1 MTPVFEKLFV
11 ANRGEI
17 ACRVLRA
24 CRTYGITSVVG
35 FHSVD
40 RSSLPVRLADY
51 SVELS
56 SPAGASPRGAYLDI
70 EQVVAAAV
78 RTGCQA
84 VHPGY
89 GFLSEN
95 ARFAQACKDAGL
107 VFVGPSPEVIAALG
121 DKNRAREMM
130 LKAKLPL
137 VPGSDGPCADV
148 ETALKLA
155 DGIGYPVLIKAAA
168 GGGGR
173 GMRRAHNAEELQSG
187 FGQAQREAAAAFGND
202 SVYLE
207 KYITKP
213 RHVEIQIL
221 GDSHGNVIHL
231 GERECSVQRRFQK
244 MLEEAPSPFISQATR
259 QAMGEAAVRG
269 AREAGYVGAG
279 TFEFLVD
286 AESDARSASAVQSF
300 YFLEVNTRLQVEHP
314 VTEEVTGV
322 DIVAEQFRAAAG
334 LPLSITQD
342 QVHARGWS
350 IECRIT
356 CEDPDQGFTPSV
368 GTVEA
373 LRLPAGPG
381 VRVDTHLYEG
391 YQVPNDFDS
400 MLAKLIV
407 TGPDRQ
413 TAIRRALAALDEFE
427 VVGFATSIPFHRWLL
442 QHPRF
447 VAGDFS
453 THFLEEEFK
462 GLPDDGVPVEDL
474 LHLTALLAY
483 QQGEIAN
490 MEPSTPPRSGW
501 QMAARSRSG
510 GFQR

>member
-1 MTPVFEKLFV
+1 MFNKLFV

-17 ACRVLRA
+17 ACRILRA
-24 CRTYGITSVVG
+24 CRTYGIASVVG
-35 FHSVD
+35 FHAVD
-40 RSSLPVRLADY
+40 RSSLAVRLADY
-51 SVELS
+51 SVELTS
-56 SPAGASPRGAYLDI
+56 APGASPRAAYLDI

-95 ARFAQACKDAGL
+95 ARFAQACLDAGL
-107 VFVGPSPEVIAALG
+107 VFVGPTPEVIAALG
-121 DKNRAREMM
+121 DKNRARELM
-130 LKAKLPL
+130 LRAKLPL
-137 VPGSDGPCADV
+137 VPGSDGPCPDV
-148 ETALKLA
+148 ETALELA

-173 GMRRAHNAEELQSG
+173 GMRRAYNRQELESG
-187 FGQAQREAAAAFGND
+187 FGQAQREAAAAFANG

-207 KYITKP
+207 KYIARP

-221 GDSHGNVIHL
+221 GDSHGNVVYL
-231 GERECSVQRRFQK
+231 GERECSIQRRFQK

-259 QAMGEAAVRG
+259 LAMGEAAVRG
-269 AREAGYVGAG
+269 AREAGYTSAG

-286 AESDARSASAVQSF
+286 ADQSF

-322 DIVAEQFRAAAG
+322 DVVAEQLRVAAG

-342 QVHARGWS
+342 QVHPRGWS

-400 MLAKLIV
+400 MLAKLVV
-407 TGPDRQ
+407 TGADRQ
-413 TAIRRALAALDEFE
+413 TAIKRALAALDEFE

-442 QHPRF
+442 SHPRF
-447 VAGDFS
+447 QAGDFS
-453 THFLEEEFK
+453 THFLEEEFQ
-462 GLPDDGVPVEDL
+462 GLPQDDVPTEDL
-474 LHLTALLAY
+474 LQLAALLAF
-483 QQGEIAN
+483 QRAQGATV
-490 MEPSTPPRSGW
+490 EPTTRPRSGW

-510 GFQR
+510 SIRSGGFQR

>member
-1 MTPVFEKLFV
+1 MFEKVFV

-24 CRTYGITSVVG
+24 CRTAGITSVLG
-35 FHSVD
+35 FHAVD
-40 RSSLPVRLADY
+40 RASLGVRLADY
-51 SVELS
+51 SIELTA
-56 SPAGASPRGAYLDI
+56 PAGASPRAAYLDL

-95 ARFAQACKDAGL
+95 AEFARACQQTGL
-107 VFVGPSPEVIAALG
+107 TFIGPAPEVIAALG
-121 DKNRAREMM
+121 DKNRARELM
-130 LKAKLPL
+130 LQAGLPL
-137 VPGSDGPCADV
+137 VPGSDGPCADLP
-148 ETALKLA
+148 TALA
-155 DGIGYPVLIKAAA
+155 VAEQIGYPVLLKAAA

-173 GMRRAHNAEELQSG
+173 GMRRATNPQELTIG
-187 FGQAQREAAAAFGND
+187 FEQARREAEAAFGNG

-207 KYITKP
+207 KYIASP

-221 GDSHGNVIHL
+221 GDSHGNIIHL
-231 GERECSVQRRFQK
+231 GERECSIQRRFQK
-244 MLEEAPSPFISQATR
+244 MLEEAPSPFISPATR
-259 QAMGEAAVRG
+259 KAMGEAAVRG
-269 AREAGYVGAG
+269 ARQAGYTSAG

-286 AESDARSASAVQSF
+286 ADQSF

-314 VTEEVTGV
+314 VTEEVTGI
-322 DIVAEQFRAAAG
+322 DIVMEQLRVAAG
-334 LPLSITQD
+334 LPLSVSQE
-342 QVHARGWS
+342 QVVSRGHS

-368 GTVEA
+368 GKVEA

-407 TGPDRQ
+407 TGPDRE
-413 TAIRRALAALDEFE
+413 TTIRRALAALDEFALL
-427 VVGFATSIPFHRWLL
+427 GFASSIPFHRWLL
-442 QHPRF
+442 EHPRF
-447 VAGDFS
+447 RAADFS
-453 THFLEEEFK
+453 THFLEEEFQ
-462 GLPDDGVPVEDL
+462 GLPTDDVPPEDL
-474 LHLTALLAY
+474 LHLAALLAY
-483 QQGEIAN
+483 QQGQSA
-490 MEPSTPPRSGW
+490 EPLPLTPARSGW
-501 QMAARSRSG
+501 QQAARSRSG
-510 GFQR
+510 SIRSGGFQR

>member
-1 MTPVFEKLFV
+1 MFEKVFV

-24 CRTYGITSVVG
+24 CHTYGITSVVG
-35 FHSVD
+35 FHAVD
-40 RSSLPVRLADY
+40 RDSLPVRLADY
-51 SVELS
+51 SIELTS
-56 SPAGASPRGAYLDI
+56 APGASPRAAYLDI
-70 EQVVAAAV
+70 DQVVAAAV

-95 ARFAQACKDAGL
+95 SRFAQACKDAGL
-107 VFVGPSPEVIAALG
+107 VFIGPSPEVIAALG

-130 LKAKLPL
+130 LKARLPL
-137 VPGSDGPCADV
+137 VPGSDGPCPDV
-148 ETALKLA
+148 ETALRLA
-155 DGIGYPVLIKAAA
+155 EGIGYPVLIKAAA

-173 GMRRAHNAEELQSG
+173 GMRRAYNRQELESG
-187 FGQAQREAAAAFGND
+187 FGQAQREAEAAFGNG

-207 KYITKP
+207 KYIAKP

-221 GDSHGNVIHL
+221 GDSHGNVVYL

-259 QAMGEAAVRG
+259 HAMGEAAARG
-269 AREAGYVGAG
+269 AREAGYTGAG

-286 AESDARSASAVQSF
+286 ADETF

-322 DIVAEQFRAAAG
+322 DIVAEQLRVAAG
-334 LPLSITQD
+334 LPLSITQE
-342 QVHARGWS
+342 QVHPRGWS

-368 GTVEA
+368 GRVEA

-381 VRVDTHLYEG
+381 VRVDTHLFEG

-407 TGPDRQ
+407 TASDRP
-413 TAIRRALAALDEFE
+413 TAIKRALAALDEFQ

-442 QHPRF
+442 SHPRF
-447 VAGDFS
+447 QAGDFS
-453 THFLEEEFK
+453 THFLEEEFQ
-462 GLPDDGVPVEDL
+462 GLPEDDVPTEDL
-474 LHLTALLAY
+474 LHLAALLAY
-483 QQGEIAN
+483 QHGRSAA
-490 MEPSTPPRSGW
+490 MEPATPPRSGW
-501 QMAARSRSG
+501 QAAARSRSG
-510 GFQR
+510 SIRSGGFQR

>member
-1 MTPVFEKLFV
+1 VLKKVFV

-17 ACRVLRA
+17 ACRVIRA
-24 CRTYGITSVVG
+24 CRTYGITTVIG
-35 FHSVD
+35 FHAVD
-40 RSSLPVRLADY
+40 RTSLGVRLSDY
-51 SVELS
+51 SVELV
-56 SPAGASPRGAYLDI
+56 SPGASPRAAYLDI
-70 EQVVAAAV
+70 DQVVAAAV

-95 ARFAQACKDAGL
+95 ARFAQACQDAGL
-107 VFVGPSPEVIAALG
+107 IFIGPSPEVIAALG

-130 LKAKLPL
+130 QKAKLPL
-137 VPGSDGPCADV
+137 VPGSDGPCPDL
-148 ETALKLA
+148 ETALTLA
-155 DGIGYPVLIKAAA
+155 QGIGYPVLIKAAA

-173 GMRRAHNAEELQSG
+173 GMRRANNADELASG
-187 FGQAQREAAAAFGND
+187 FGQAQREAMAAFGSS

-207 KYITKP
+207 KYITSP

-221 GDSHGNVIHL
+221 GDSHGNVIYL

-244 MLEEAPSPFISQATR
+244 MLEESPSPFISDETR
-259 QAMGEAAVRG
+259 QAMGQAAVRG
-269 AREAGYVGAG
+269 AREAGYTSAG

-286 AESDARSASAVQSF
+286 ADQSF

-322 DIVAEQFRAAAG
+322 DVVAEQLRVAAG
-334 LPLSITQD
+334 LPLSVRQEDIRP
-342 QVHARGWS
+342 RGWS

-356 CEDPDQGFTPSV
+356 CEDPNQGFAPSV

-381 VRVDTHLYEG
+381 VRVDTHLYQG

-407 TGPDRQ
+407 TAADRE

-427 VVGFATSIPFHRWLL
+427 LVGFCTSVPFHRWLL
-442 QHPRF
+442 SHPRF
-447 VAGDFS
+447 QAGDFS
-453 THFLEEEFK
+453 THFLEEEFQ
-462 GLPDDGVPVEDL
+462 GLPDDGVPDEDL
-474 LHLTALLAY
+474 LHLAALLAF
-483 QQGEIAN
+483 QQGKKA
-490 MEPSTPPRSGW
+490 SGVTAPPREGW
-501 QMAARSRSG
+501 RGEARAIRVG

>member
-1 MTPVFEKLFV
+1 MLKKLFV

-24 CRTYGITSVVG
+24 CRTYGITSVIG
-35 FHSVD
+35 FHAVD
-40 RSSLPVRLADY
+40 RESLGVRLADY
-51 SVELS
+51 AIELHA
-56 SPAGASPRGAYLDI
+56 PPGASPRAAYLDI
-70 EQVVAAAV
+70 DQVVEAAR
-78 RTGCQA
+78 RTGCEA

-95 ARFAQACKDAGL
+95 PRFAEACRQAGL

-121 DKNRAREMM
+121 NKNQARALMK
-130 LKAKLPL
+130 KAALPL
-137 VPGSDGPCADV
+137 VPGSDGPCSDLSN
-148 ETALKLA
+148 ALSLA
-155 DGIGYPVLIKAAA
+155 EQIGYPVLIKAAA

-173 GMRRAHNAEELQSG
+173 GMRLAHNEDELRSG
-187 FGQAQREAAAAFGND
+187 FGQAQREAEAAFANG

-207 KYITKP
+207 KYITAP

-221 GDSHGNVIHL
+221 GDHHGQVIYL

-244 MLEEAPSPFISQATR
+244 MLEEAPSPFISDATR
-259 QAMGEAAVRG
+259 RAMGEAAVRG
-269 AREAGYVGAG
+269 AREAGYTSAG

-286 AESDARSASAVQSF
+286 ADQSF

-314 VTEEVTGV
+314 VTEEVTGIDV
-322 DIVAEQFRAAAG
+322 VAEQLRVASG
-334 LPLSITQD
+334 LPLSVRQED
-342 QVHARGWS
+342 VRPRGWS

-368 GTVEA
+368 GRVER

-400 MLAKLIV
+400 MLAKLVV
-407 TGPDRQ
+407 TASDRE
-413 TAIRRALAALDEFE
+413 TAIRRTLAALDEFE

-447 VAGDFS
+447 RAGDFS
-453 THFLEEEFK
+453 THFLEQEFR
-462 GLPDDGVPVEDL
+462 GLPPEEVASEDL
-474 LHLTALLAY
+474 LCMAALLAFE
-483 QQGEIAN
+483 QERRQ
-490 MEPSTPPRSGW
+490 PPRVASAPSGGW
-501 QMAARSRSG
+501 RQAARTQVVRPG
-510 GFQR
+510 GFSR

>member
-1 MTPVFEKLFV
+1 MFTKLFV

-17 ACRVLRA
+17 ACRIVRA
-24 CRTYGITSVVG
+24 CRAMGITTVQG
-35 FHSVD
+35 FHAVD
-40 RSSLPVRLADY
+40 RASLSVRLADY
-51 SVELS
+51 SVELTS
-56 SPAGASPRGAYLDI
+56 APGASPRAAYLDLD
-70 EQVVAAAV
+70 QVVAAAV

-84 VHPGY
+84 IHPGY

-95 ARFAQACKDAGL
+95 ARFAQACQEAGL
-107 VFVGPSPEVIAALG
+107 VFVGPKPEVIAALG
-121 DKNRAREMM
+121 DKNRARELM
-130 LKAKLPL
+130 LKAGLPL

-148 ETALKLA
+148 ETALSLA
-155 DGIGYPVLIKAAA
+155 EGIGYPVLIKAAA

-173 GMRRAHNAEELQSG
+173 GMRRAHDAHELETG
-187 FGQAQREAAAAFGND
+187 FGQAQREAEAAFGNG

-207 KYITKP
+207 KYIAKP

-221 GDSHGNVIHL
+221 GDTHGNVIHL

-259 QAMGEAAVRG
+259 EAMGAAAVRG
-269 AREAGYVGAG
+269 AREAGYTSAG

-286 AESDARSASAVQSF
+286 ADQSF

-322 DIVAEQFRAAAG
+322 DIVAEQLRVAAG
-334 LPLSITQD
+334 QPLSLTQSD
-342 QVHARGWS
+342 VLARGWS

-356 CEDPDQGFTPSV
+356 CEDPDHGFTPSV

-391 YQVPNDFDS
+391 YRVPNDFDS
-400 MLAKLIV
+400 MLAKLVV
-407 TGPDRQ
+407 TGRDRE
-413 TAIRRALAALDEFE
+413 TAIARALAALDEFE
-427 VVGFATSIPFHRWLL
+427 IVGFSTSIPFHRWLL

-447 VAGDFS
+447 RAGDFS
-453 THFLEEEFK
+453 THFLEEEFH
-462 GLPDDGVPVEDL
+462 GLPADEVSTEDL
-474 LHLTALLAY
+474 LHLGALVAFEQGRKHAAPPVTA
-483 QQGEIAN
+483 
-490 MEPSTPPRSGW
+490 PRSGW
-501 QMAARSRSG
+501 QLAARSRSG
-510 GFQR
+510 SIRSGGFQR

>member
-1 MTPVFEKLFV
+1 MFAKLFV

-24 CRTYGITSVVG
+24 CRTYGITSVLG
-35 FHSVD
+35 FHAVD
-40 RSSLPVRLADY
+40 RSSLGVRLADY
-51 SVELS
+51 AFELT
-56 SPAGASPRGAYLDI
+56 SPPGASPRAAYLDI
-70 EQVVAAAV
+70 EQVVKAALAS
-78 RTGCQA
+78 GCQA

-95 ARFAQACKDAGL
+95 AAFATACQEAGL
-107 VFVGPSPEVIAALG
+107 VFIGPTPEVIAALG
-121 DKNRAREMM
+121 DKNRARELMTR
-130 LKAKLPL
+130 ANLPL
-137 VPGSDGPCADV
+137 VPGSDGPCAEL
-148 ETALKLA
+148 ETALA
-155 DGIGYPVLIKAAA
+155 IAEQIGYPVLIKAAA

-173 GMRRAHNAEELQSG
+173 GMRRAYNREELSSG
-187 FGQAQREAAAAFGND
+187 FGQAKREAEAAFGNG

-207 KYITKP
+207 KYIARP

-221 GDSHGNVIHL
+221 GDQHGNIVYL
-231 GERECSVQRRFQK
+231 GERECSIQRRFQK
-244 MLEEAPSPFISQATR
+244 MLEEAPSPFISEATR
-259 QAMGEAAVRG
+259 LAMGEAAVRG
-269 AREAGYVGAG
+269 AREAGYSSAG

-286 AESDARSASAVQSF
+286 ADESF

-322 DIVAEQFRAAAG
+322 DIVAEQLRVAAG
-334 LPLSITQD
+334 LPLSVSQD
-342 QVHARGWS
+342 DVRPRGHS

-356 CEDPDQGFTPSV
+356 CEDPDASFTPSV

-373 LRLPAGPG
+373 LRLPSGPG

-407 TGPDRQ
+407 TAPDRKTCIQ
-413 TAIRRALAALDEFE
+413 RTLAALEEFE
-427 VVGFATSIPFHRWLL
+427 VVGFSTSIPFHRWLL

-447 VAGDFS
+447 QAGDFS
-453 THFLEEEFK
+453 THFLEEEFD
-462 GLPDDGVPVEDL
+462 GLPSDAVSEEELFHLAALVAYEQEKRCQPV
-474 LHLTALLAY
+474 AS
-483 QQGEIAN
+483 
-490 MEPSTPPRSGW
+490 PPPRSGW
-501 QMAARSRSG
+501 QQSARTRSGSIRSG

>member
-1 MTPVFEKLFV
+1 VSEKLFDKLFV

-24 CRTYGITSVVG
+24 CRTHGIVSVIG
-35 FHSVD
+35 FHAVD
-40 RSSLPVRLADY
+40 RDSLGVRLADF
-51 SVELS
+51 SFELT
-56 SPAGASPRGAYLDI
+56 SPPGVSPRAAYLDI

-95 ARFAQACKDAGL
+95 ARFAQACNDAGL
-107 VFVGPSPEVIAALG
+107 VFVGPTPEVIAALG
-121 DKNRAREMM
+121 DKNRARELM

-148 ETALKLA
+148 ETALGLA
-155 DGIGYPVLIKAAA
+155 QGIGYPVLIKAAA

-173 GMRRAHNAEELQSG
+173 GMRRAYSAEELTSG
-187 FGQAQREAAAAFGND
+187 FGQAQREAEAAFGSG

-207 KYITKP
+207 KYISRP

-244 MLEEAPSPFISQATR
+244 MLEESPSPFISQATR
-259 QAMGEAAVRG
+259 EAMGQAAVRG
-269 AREAGYVGAG
+269 AREAGYTSAG

-286 AESDARSASAVQSF
+286 ADQSF

-322 DIVAEQFRAAAG
+322 DIVAEQLRVAAG
-334 LPLSITQD
+334 LPLSVSQEDIRP
-342 QVHARGWS
+342 RGWS

-356 CEDPDQGFTPSV
+356 CEDPDRGFTPSV
-368 GTVEA
+368 GAVEA
-373 LRLPAGPG
+373 LRLPMGPG

-391 YQVPNDFDS
+391 YKVPNDFDS
-400 MLAKLIV
+400 MLAKLVV
-407 TGPDRQ
+407 TASDRE

-427 VVGFATSIPFHRWLL
+427 LVGFSTSVPFHRWLL

-447 VAGDFS
+447 RAGDFS
-453 THFLEEEFK
+453 THFLEEEFH
-462 GLPDDGVPVEDL
+462 GLPPDDVTVDDL
-474 LHLTALLAY
+474 LHLAALVAF
-483 QQGEIAN
+483 QQGQTAPTELLT
-490 MEPSTPPRSGW
+490 PSRSSW
-501 QMAARSRSG
+501 EQTARARSVRSG